1 MSEAGPA
8 LPEELWSNILSRL
21 TFPSLASA
29 AQVSRCWH
37 LRATAPALWRAFPL
51 TKKTTSCGGLKR
63 ALGLARLARVEA
75 VRVVGDWR
83 YRSFWPSSEVSKDDE
98 GVTPSP
104 LLLHLL
110 SSAPTTRLT
119 LERCDLRRL
128 EPERLGRLV
137 ATLTSFTLAEARCT
151 GAQVT
156 TLARRELGYTFY
168 LQK

>member
-1 MSEAGPA
+1 M
-8 LPEELWSNILSRL
+8 PEELWANILSRL
-21 TFPSLASA
+21 PFPSLASA
-29 AQVSRCWH
+29 ALVSRWWH
-37 LRATAPALWRAFPL
+37 LHATSPALWRSFPL
-51 TKKTTSCGGLKR
+51 TKKTTSCSGLKR

-128 EPERLGRLV
+128 DAERLGRLV
-137 ATLTSFTLAEARCT
+137 ASLTSFTLTEARCT

-156 TLARRELGYTFY
+156 VGGRRKHG
-168 LQK
+168 